1 MPKRAIPSIENDLVR
16 LRLLQENDLPMTLRW
31 RNQDHIRR
39 WFFCSDVITPE
50 QHTKWFLQHITRDD
64 DFVFIIE
71 QIHRNYRPVGQV
83 ALYNIDWTAFQAEFG
98 RLMIGEPD
106 ASSKGLARA
115 ATRAALRI
123 AFDHMELNKVLL
135 EVYAEN
141 RKAIAIYEEIGFKTD
156 GTLDN
161 IRKMSISA
169 NRTNCRSINVEGNQQ
184 IF

>member
-1 MPKRAIPSIENDLVR
+1 MPKRAIPYLENDLVR

-50 QHTKWFLQHITRDD
+50 QHTKWFQQHITRDD

-71 QIHRNYRPVGQV
+71 QIRRSYRPVGQV
-83 ALYNIDWTAFQAEFG
+83 ALYNIDWTALQAEFG

-115 ATRAALRI
+115 ATKAILRI
-123 AFDHMELNKVLL
+123 AFEYMGLN
-135 EVYAEN
+135 EVYLKVYADN
-141 RKAIAIYEEIGFKTD
+141 KRAIVIYEEIGFKTS

-161 IRKMSISA
+161 ERKMSISA
-169 NRTNCRSINVEGNQQ
+169 NRTNCHATTMEGNQQ
-184 IF
+184 T